1 MKTKILLIRVMFILM
16 SVGYALITIGFD
28 MANWKIAWSGQIL
41 AYKIT
46 CIGVNVAAVGGVSYF
61 LIQAFKRAKQID

>member
-1 MKTKILLIRVMFILM
+1 M
-16 SVGYALITIGFD
+16 SVGYGMITIGFD
-28 MANWKIAWSGQIL
+28 MANWKIAWSGHIL

>member
-28 MANWKIAWSGQIL
+28 MANWKIAWSGHIL

-61 LIQAFKRAKQID
+61 FIQAFKRVGQID